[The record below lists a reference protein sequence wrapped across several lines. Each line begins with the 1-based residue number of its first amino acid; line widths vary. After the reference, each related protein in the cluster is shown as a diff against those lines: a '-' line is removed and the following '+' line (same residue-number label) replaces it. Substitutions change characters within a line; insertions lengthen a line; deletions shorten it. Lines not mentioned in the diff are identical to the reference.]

1 MKHTLN
7 IPILG
12 FAAYSGTG
20 KTTLLEAL
28 IPKLTKAGLRIGML
42 KHAHHNFDVDQPGK
56 DSHRLRKAGASQML
70 ISSRNRFALMTE
82 TPESE
87 SEFDYLLTRFD
98 EDKLD
103 VVLVEGCKNI
113 AFPKIELHREEVG
126 KPWLHPNDEN
136 IIAIASDS
144 GELDSELPQMN
155 INDLEAIAQF
165 VIQYVQEAKAPK
177 SKEKEAACC
186 DTLSPAF
193 LSVVQ
198 GQEKI
203 LSLVNTVSET
213 EACKIEDAYG
223 RVLAD
228 HVVSPVN
235 VPQYT
240 NSAMDGYAIRGDD
253 VERESYQVV
262 AKVMAGH
269 AYDKPL
275 EVGQA
280 VKIMTG
286 APTPINGDTVVMR
299 EQASKDG
306 DTVTFNGASIKTGQ
320 NVRQAGEDLA
330 IGNDV
335 FTAGT
340 RLASPEMGMI
350 ASLGFGEANVFR
362 KLKVAVFSTGD
373 EVQAPGTEQKA
384 NSIYDSNRFTIM
396 GMLEKLGCEILDFG
410 ILEDNEQLMIEAL
423 ENASAQADVVM
434 TSGGVSVGDA
444 DYIKLALDKLGQIDF
459 WRINMRPGRPL
470 AFGQIND
477 KPFFGLPGNPV
488 AVMVSFINFV
498 EPALRKMQGEQG
510 WKPLK
515 VSAIATEN
523 LRSRQGRTEF
533 SRGIYELDETGRLT
547 VRTTGKQGSGIL
559 RSMSEANCLIEIS
572 PAVDTVKAGESVTII
587 PLQAE
592 SRPIQNSKVSMSGL
606 FIDYRKIFQ
615 RDSYGSHHS
624 LHLQRPRQRTDVLV
638 PATPQH
644 SRSSCRSRRYR
655 YH

>member
-28 IPKLTKAGLRIGML
+28 LPKLTEAGLRIGML

-144 GELDSELPQMN
+144 GELDSDLPQMN

-203 LSLVNTVSET
+203 LSLVNTVAET

-262 AKVMAGH
+262 AEVMAGH
-269 AYDKPL
+269 AYDQPL

-299 EQASKDG
+299 EQASQDG
-306 DTVTFNGASIKTGQ
+306 DTVMFNGASIKTGQ

-330 IGNDV
+330 IGSDV

-587 PLQAE
+587 PLQG
-592 SRPIQNSKVSMSGL
+592 RI
-606 FIDYRKIFQ
+606 
-615 RDSYGSHHS
+615 
-624 LHLQRPRQRTDVLV
+624 
-638 PATPQH
+638 
-644 SRSSCRSRRYR
+644 
-655 YH
+655 

>member
-28 IPKLTKAGLRIGML
+28 LPKLTEAGLHIGML

-98 EDKLD
+98 EEKLD

-203 LSLVNTVSET
+203 LSLVNTVAET
-213 EACKIEDAYG
+213 EACKIENAYG

-253 VERESYQVV
+253 IERDSYQV
-262 AKVMAGH
+262 AAEVMAGH
-269 AYDKPL
+269 AYDQPL
-275 EVGQA
+275 EIGQA

-299 EQASKDG
+299 EQATQDG

-330 IGNDV
+330 IGSDV

-373 EVQAPGTEQKA
+373 EVQAPGTDQKA

-572 PAVDTVKAGESVTII
+572 PAVDTVKTGESVTII
-587 PLQAE
+587 PLQG
-592 SRPIQNSKVSMSGL
+592 RI
-606 FIDYRKIFQ
+606 
-615 RDSYGSHHS
+615 
-624 LHLQRPRQRTDVLV
+624 
-638 PATPQH
+638 
-644 SRSSCRSRRYR
+644 
-655 YH
+655 

>member
-7 IPILG
+7 IPIIG

-28 IPKLTKAGLRIGML
+28 LPKLTEAGLRIGML
-42 KHAHHNFDVDQPGK
+42 KHAHHNFDVDKPGK
-56 DSHRLRKAGASQML
+56 DSYRLRKAGASQML
-70 ISSRNRFALMTE
+70 IASRNRFALMTE
-82 TPESE
+82 TPEAE
-87 SEFDYLLTRFD
+87 AEFEYLLTRFD

-126 KPWLHPNDEN
+126 KPWLYPHDEN

-144 GELDSELPQMN
+144 AELDSEIPQMN
-155 INDLEAIAQF
+155 INDLDAIAQF
-165 VIQYVQEAKAPK
+165 VLQYVQDAKAPK
-177 SKEKEAACC
+177 SKEKDAACC

-203 LSLVNTVSET
+203 LSLVNTVSEI
-213 EACKIEDAYG
+213 EACKIENAYG
-223 RVLAD
+223 RVLAE
-228 HVVSPVN
+228 HIISPVN

-240 NSAMDGYAIRGDD
+240 NSAMDGYAIRSDD
-253 VERESYQVV
+253 VDRDSYQVV
-262 AKVMAGH
+262 AEVMAGH
-269 AYDKPL
+269 AYDQPL

-286 APTPINGDTVVMR
+286 APTPLNGDTVVMR
-299 EQASKDG
+299 EQASQEG
-306 DTVTFNGASIKTGQ
+306 DKVTFDGANIKAGQ

-330 IGNDV
+330 IGSDV

-470 AFGQIND
+470 AFGQINN

-515 VSAIATEN
+515 VNAIATEN

-533 SRGIYELDETGRLT
+533 SRGVYELDDTGRLT
-547 VRTTGKQGSGIL
+547 VRSTGKQGSGIL

-572 PAVDTVKAGESVTII
+572 PAIDTVKAGESVTII
-587 PLQAE
+587 PLQG
-592 SRPIQNSKVSMSGL
+592 RI
-606 FIDYRKIFQ
+606 
-615 RDSYGSHHS
+615 
-624 LHLQRPRQRTDVLV
+624 
-638 PATPQH
+638 
-644 SRSSCRSRRYR
+644 
-655 YH
+655 

>member
-1 MKHTLN
+1 MKYTLN

-28 IPKLTKAGLRIGML
+28 LPKLTEAGLRIGML
-42 KHAHHNFDVDQPGK
+42 KHAHHNFDVDKPGK
-56 DSHRLRKAGASQML
+56 DSYRLRKAGASQML
-70 ISSRNRFALMTE
+70 IASRNRFALMTE
-82 TPESE
+82 TPEAE
-87 SEFDYLLTRFD
+87 AEFEYLLTRFD
-98 EDKLD
+98 EDMLD

-126 KPWLHPNDEN
+126 KPWLYPNDEN
-136 IIAIASDS
+136 IIAIASDTA
-144 GELDSELPQMN
+144 GLDSELPQMN
-155 INDLEAIAQF
+155 INDLDAIAQF
-165 VIQYVQEAKAPK
+165 VLQYVQDAKAPK
-177 SKEKEAACC
+177 SKEKDAACC

-203 LSLVNTVSET
+203 LSLVNTVSEI
-213 EACKIEDAYG
+213 EACKIENAYG
-223 RVLAD
+223 RVLAE
-228 HVVSPVN
+228 HIVSPVN

-240 NSAMDGYAIRGDD
+240 NSAMDGYAIRSDD
-253 VERESYQVV
+253 VDRDSYQVV
-262 AKVMAGH
+262 AEVMAGH
-269 AYDKPL
+269 AYDQPL

-286 APTPINGDTVVMR
+286 APTPRNGDTVVMR
-299 EQASKDG
+299 EQAIQEG
-306 DTVTFNGASIKTGQ
+306 DKVTFNGANIKAGQ

-330 IGNDV
+330 IGSDV
-335 FTAGT
+335 FPAGT

-396 GMLEKLGCEILDFG
+396 GMLKKLGCEILDFG

-423 ENASAQADVVM
+423 ENASVQADVVM

-470 AFGQIND
+470 AFGQINN

-515 VSAIATEN
+515 VNAIATEN

-533 SRGIYELDETGRLT
+533 SRGVYELDATGRLT

-572 PAVDTVKAGESVTII
+572 PAIDIVKAGESVTII
-587 PLQAE
+587 PLQG
-592 SRPIQNSKVSMSGL
+592 RI
-606 FIDYRKIFQ
+606 
-615 RDSYGSHHS
+615 
-624 LHLQRPRQRTDVLV
+624 
-638 PATPQH
+638 
-644 SRSSCRSRRYR
+644 
-655 YH
+655 

>member
-28 IPKLTKAGLRIGML
+28 LPKLTEAGLRIGML
-42 KHAHHNFDVDQPGK
+42 KHAHHNFDVDKPGK
-56 DSHRLRKAGASQML
+56 DSYRLRKAGASQML
-70 ISSRNRFALMTE
+70 IASRNRFALMTE
-82 TPESE
+82 TPEAE
-87 SEFDYLLTRFD
+87 AEFEYLLTRFD

-126 KPWLHPNDEN
+126 KPWLYPHDEN
-136 IIAIASDS
+136 IIAIASDTA
-144 GELDSELPQMN
+144 ELDSELPQMN
-155 INDLEAIAQF
+155 INDLDAIAQF
-165 VIQYVQEAKAPK
+165 VLQYVQDAKAPK
-177 SKEKEAACC
+177 SKEKDAACC

-203 LSLVNTVSET
+203 LSLVNTVSGI
-213 EACKIEDAYG
+213 EACKIENAYG
-223 RVLAD
+223 RVLAE
-228 HVVSPVN
+228 HIISPVN

-240 NSAMDGYAIRGDD
+240 NSAMDGYAIRSDD
-253 VERESYQVV
+253 VNRDSYQVV
-262 AKVMAGH
+262 AEVMAGH
-269 AYDKPL
+269 AYDQPL

-286 APTPINGDTVVMR
+286 APTPRNGDTVVMR
-299 EQASKDG
+299 EQASQEG
-306 DTVTFNGASIKTGQ
+306 DKVTFNGSNIKAGQ

-330 IGNDV
+330 IGSDV

-470 AFGQIND
+470 AFGQINN

-515 VSAIATEN
+515 VNAIATEN

-533 SRGIYELDETGRLT
+533 SRGIYELDNTGRLT

-572 PAVDTVKAGESVTII
+572 PAIDTVKAGESVTII
-587 PLQAE
+587 PLQG
-592 SRPIQNSKVSMSGL
+592 RI
-606 FIDYRKIFQ
+606 
-615 RDSYGSHHS
+615 
-624 LHLQRPRQRTDVLV
+624 
-638 PATPQH
+638 
-644 SRSSCRSRRYR
+644 
-655 YH
+655 

>member
-7 IPILG
+7 IPIIG

-28 IPKLTKAGLRIGML
+28 LPKLTEAGLRIGML
-42 KHAHHNFDVDQPGK
+42 KHAHHNFDVDKPGK
-56 DSHRLRKAGASQML
+56 DSYRLRKAGASQML
-70 ISSRNRFALMTE
+70 IASRNRFALMTE
-82 TPESE
+82 TPEAE
-87 SEFDYLLTRFD
+87 AEFEYLLTRFD

-126 KPWLHPNDEN
+126 KPWLYPHDEN
-136 IIAIASDS
+136 IIAIASDTA
-144 GELDSELPQMN
+144 ELDSELPQMN
-155 INDLEAIAQF
+155 INDLDAIAQF
-165 VIQYVQEAKAPK
+165 VLQYVQEAKAPK
-177 SKEKEAACC
+177 SKEKDAACC

-203 LSLVNTVSET
+203 LSLVNTVSEI
-213 EACKIEDAYG
+213 EACKIENAYG
-223 RVLAD
+223 RVLAED
-228 HVVSPVN
+228 IISPVN

-240 NSAMDGYAIRGDD
+240 NSAMDGYAIRSDD
-253 VERESYQVV
+253 VDRDSYQVV
-262 AKVMAGH
+262 AEVMAGH
-269 AYDKPL
+269 AYDQPL

-286 APTPINGDTVVMR
+286 APTPRNGDTVVMR
-299 EQASKDG
+299 EQASQEG
-306 DTVTFNGASIKTGQ
+306 DEVTFNGANIKAGQ

-330 IGNDV
+330 IGSDV
-335 FTAGT
+335 FTVGT

-470 AFGQIND
+470 AFGQINN

-515 VSAIATEN
+515 VNAIATEN

-533 SRGIYELDETGRLT
+533 SRGIYELDNTGRLT

-572 PAVDTVKAGESVTII
+572 PAIDTVKAGESVTII
-587 PLQAE
+587 PLQG
-592 SRPIQNSKVSMSGL
+592 RI
-606 FIDYRKIFQ
+606 
-615 RDSYGSHHS
+615 
-624 LHLQRPRQRTDVLV
+624 
-638 PATPQH
+638 
-644 SRSSCRSRRYR
+644 
-655 YH
+655 

>member
-28 IPKLTKAGLRIGML
+28 LPKLTEAGLRIGML
-42 KHAHHNFDVDQPGK
+42 KHAHHNFDVDKPGK
-56 DSHRLRKAGASQML
+56 DSYRLRKAGASQML
-70 ISSRNRFALMTE
+70 IASRNRFALMTE
-82 TPESE
+82 TPEAE
-87 SEFDYLLTRFD
+87 AEFEYLLTRFD

-126 KPWLHPNDEN
+126 KPWLYPHDEN

-155 INDLEAIAQF
+155 INDLDAIAQF
-165 VIQYVQEAKAPK
+165 VLQYVQDAKAPK
-177 SKEKEAACC
+177 SKEKDAACC

-193 LSVVQ
+193 LSVIQ

-203 LSLVNTVSET
+203 LSLVNTVSEI
-213 EACKIEDAYG
+213 EACKIENAYG
-223 RVLAD
+223 RVLAED
-228 HVVSPVN
+228 IISPVN

-240 NSAMDGYAIRGDD
+240 NSAMDGYAIRSDD
-253 VERESYQVV
+253 VDRDSYQVV
-262 AKVMAGH
+262 AEVMAGH
-269 AYDKPL
+269 AYDQPL

-286 APTPINGDTVVMR
+286 APTPLNGDTVVMR
-299 EQASKDG
+299 EQASQEG
-306 DTVTFNGASIKTGQ
+306 DKVTFNGANIKAGQ

-330 IGNDV
+330 IGSDV

-434 TSGGVSVGDA
+434 TSGGVSIGDA

-470 AFGQIND
+470 AFGQINN

-498 EPALRKMQGEQG
+498 EPAMRKMQGEQD

-515 VSAIATEN
+515 VNAIANES

-533 SRGIYELDETGRLT
+533 SRGLYELDETGRLT

-572 PAVDTVKAGESVTII
+572 PAIDTVKAGESVTII
-587 PLQAE
+587 PLQG
-592 SRPIQNSKVSMSGL
+592 RI
-606 FIDYRKIFQ
+606 
-615 RDSYGSHHS
+615 
-624 LHLQRPRQRTDVLV
+624 
-638 PATPQH
+638 
-644 SRSSCRSRRYR
+644 
-655 YH
+655 

>member
-28 IPKLTKAGLRIGML
+28 LPKLTEAGLRIGML
-42 KHAHHNFDVDQPGK
+42 KHAHHNFDVDKPGK
-56 DSHRLRKAGASQML
+56 DSYRLRKAGASQML
-70 ISSRNRFALMTE
+70 IASRNRFALMTE
-82 TPESE
+82 TPEAE
-87 SEFDYLLTRFD
+87 AEFEYLLTRFD

-126 KPWLHPNDEN
+126 KPWLYPNDEN

-144 GELDSELPQMN
+144 AELDSELPQMN

-177 SKEKEAACC
+177 NKEKEAACC

-203 LSLVNTVSET
+203 LSLVNTVSEI
-213 EACKIEDAYG
+213 EACKIENAYG
-223 RVLAD
+223 RVLAE
-228 HVVSPVN
+228 HIISPVN

-240 NSAMDGYAIRGDD
+240 NSAMDGYAIRSDD
-253 VERESYQVV
+253 VDRDSYQVV
-262 AKVMAGH
+262 AEVMAGH
-269 AYDKPL
+269 AYDQPL

-286 APTPINGDTVVMR
+286 APTPLNGDTVLMR
-299 EQASKDG
+299 EQASQEG
-306 DTVTFNGASIKTGQ
+306 DKVTFNGANIKAGQ

-330 IGNDV
+330 IGSDV

-470 AFGQIND
+470 AFGQINN

-515 VSAIATEN
+515 VNAIATEN

-533 SRGIYELDETGRLT
+533 SRGIYELDDTGRLT

-572 PAVDTVKAGESVTII
+572 PAIDTVKAGESVTII
-587 PLQAE
+587 PLQG
-592 SRPIQNSKVSMSGL
+592 RI
-606 FIDYRKIFQ
+606 
-615 RDSYGSHHS
+615 
-624 LHLQRPRQRTDVLV
+624 
-638 PATPQH
+638 
-644 SRSSCRSRRYR
+644 
-655 YH
+655 

>member
-7 IPILG
+7 IPIIG

-28 IPKLTKAGLRIGML
+28 LPKLTEAGLRIGML
-42 KHAHHNFDVDQPGK
+42 KHAHHNFDVDKPGK
-56 DSHRLRKAGASQML
+56 DSYRLRKAGASQML
-70 ISSRNRFALMTE
+70 IASRNRFALMTE
-82 TPESE
+82 TPEAE
-87 SEFDYLLTRFD
+87 AEFEYLLTRFD

-126 KPWLHPNDEN
+126 KPWLYPHDEN
-136 IIAIASDS
+136 IIAIASDTA
-144 GELDSELPQMN
+144 ELDSELPQMN
-155 INDLEAIAQF
+155 INDLDAIAQF
-165 VIQYVQEAKAPK
+165 VLQYVQEAKAPK
-177 SKEKEAACC
+177 SKEKDAACC

-203 LSLVNTVSET
+203 LSLVNTVSEI
-213 EACKIEDAYG
+213 EACKIENAYG
-223 RVLAD
+223 RVLAE
-228 HVVSPVN
+228 HIISPVN

-240 NSAMDGYAIRGDD
+240 NSAMDGYAIRSDD
-253 VERESYQVV
+253 VDRDSYQVV
-262 AKVMAGH
+262 AEVMAGH
-269 AYDKPL
+269 AYDQPL
-275 EVGQA
+275 QVGQA

-286 APTPINGDTVVMR
+286 APTPRNGDTVVMR
-299 EQASKDG
+299 EQASQEG
-306 DTVTFNGASIKTGQ
+306 DKVTFNGAHIKAGQ
-320 NVRQAGEDLA
+320 NVRQAGEDLT
-330 IGNDV
+330 IGSDV
-335 FTAGT
+335 FTVGT

-470 AFGQIND
+470 AFGQINN

-515 VSAIATEN
+515 VNAIATEN

-533 SRGIYELDETGRLT
+533 SRGIYELDDTGRLT

-572 PAVDTVKAGESVTII
+572 PAIDTVKAGESVTII
-587 PLQAE
+587 PLQG
-592 SRPIQNSKVSMSGL
+592 RI
-606 FIDYRKIFQ
+606 
-615 RDSYGSHHS
+615 
-624 LHLQRPRQRTDVLV
+624 
-638 PATPQH
+638 
-644 SRSSCRSRRYR
+644 
-655 YH
+655 

>member
-28 IPKLTKAGLRIGML
+28 LPKLTEAGLRIGML
-42 KHAHHNFDVDQPGK
+42 KHAHHNFDVDKPGK
-56 DSHRLRKAGASQML
+56 DSYRLRKAGASQML
-70 ISSRNRFALMTE
+70 IASRNRFALMTE
-82 TPESE
+82 TPEAE
-87 SEFDYLLTRFD
+87 AEFEYLLTRFD

-126 KPWLHPNDEN
+126 KPWLYPHDEN

-144 GELDSELPQMN
+144 AELDSELPQMN
-155 INDLEAIAQF
+155 INDLDAIAQF
-165 VIQYVQEAKAPK
+165 VLQYVQDAKAPK
-177 SKEKEAACC
+177 SKEKDAACC

-203 LSLVNTVSET
+203 LSLVNTVSEI
-213 EACKIEDAYG
+213 EACKIENAYG
-223 RVLAD
+223 RILAE
-228 HVVSPVN
+228 HIISPVN

-240 NSAMDGYAIRGDD
+240 NSAMDGYAIRSDD
-253 VERESYQVV
+253 IERDSYQVV
-262 AKVMAGH
+262 AEVMAGH
-269 AYDKPL
+269 AYDQPL

-286 APTPINGDTVVMR
+286 APTPLNGDTVVMR
-299 EQASKDG
+299 EQASQEG
-306 DTVTFNGASIKTGQ
+306 DKVTFNGANIKAGQ
-320 NVRQAGEDLA
+320 NVRQAGEDLV
-330 IGNDV
+330 IGSDV

-470 AFGQIND
+470 AFGQINN

-515 VSAIATEN
+515 VNAIATEN

-533 SRGIYELDETGRLT
+533 SRGIYELDNTGRLT

-572 PAVDTVKAGESVTII
+572 PAIDTVKAGESVTII
-587 PLQAE
+587 PLQG
-592 SRPIQNSKVSMSGL
+592 RI
-606 FIDYRKIFQ
+606 
-615 RDSYGSHHS
+615 
-624 LHLQRPRQRTDVLV
+624 
-638 PATPQH
+638 
-644 SRSSCRSRRYR
+644 
-655 YH
+655 

>member
-28 IPKLTKAGLRIGML
+28 LPKLTEAGLRIGML
-42 KHAHHNFDVDQPGK
+42 KHAHHNFDVDKPGK
-56 DSHRLRKAGASQML
+56 DSYRLRKAGASQML
-70 ISSRNRFALMTE
+70 IASRNRFALMTE
-82 TPESE
+82 TPEAE
-87 SEFDYLLTRFD
+87 AEFEYLLTRFD

-126 KPWLHPNDEN
+126 KPWLYPHDEN

-144 GELDSELPQMN
+144 AELDSELPQMN
-155 INDLEAIAQF
+155 INDLDAIAQF
-165 VIQYVQEAKAPK
+165 VLQYVQDAKAPK
-177 SKEKEAACC
+177 SKEKDAACC

-203 LSLVNTVSET
+203 LSLVNTVSEI
-213 EACKIEDAYG
+213 EACKIENAYG
-223 RVLAD
+223 RVLAE
-228 HVVSPVN
+228 HIISPVN

-240 NSAMDGYAIRGDD
+240 NSAMDGYAIRSDD
-253 VERESYQVV
+253 IERDSYQVV
-262 AKVMAGH
+262 AEVMAGH
-269 AYDKPL
+269 AYDQPL

-286 APTPINGDTVVMR
+286 APTPLNGDTVVMR
-299 EQASKDG
+299 EQASQEG
-306 DTVTFNGASIKTGQ
+306 DKVTFNGANIKAGQ

-330 IGNDV
+330 IGSDV

-470 AFGQIND
+470 AFGQINN

-515 VSAIATEN
+515 VNAIATEN

-533 SRGIYELDETGRLT
+533 SRGIYELDDTGRLT

-572 PAVDTVKAGESVTII
+572 PAIDTVKAGESVTII
-587 PLQAE
+587 PLQG
-592 SRPIQNSKVSMSGL
+592 RI
-606 FIDYRKIFQ
+606 
-615 RDSYGSHHS
+615 
-624 LHLQRPRQRTDVLV
+624 
-638 PATPQH
+638 
-644 SRSSCRSRRYR
+644 
-655 YH
+655 

>member
-28 IPKLTKAGLRIGML
+28 LPKLTEAGLRIGML
-42 KHAHHNFDVDQPGK
+42 KHAHHNFDVDKPGK
-56 DSHRLRKAGASQML
+56 DSYRLRKAGASQML
-70 ISSRNRFALMTE
+70 IASRNRFALMTE
-82 TPESE
+82 TPEAE
-87 SEFDYLLTRFD
+87 AEFEYLLTRFD

-126 KPWLHPNDEN
+126 KPWLYPHDEN
-136 IIAIASDS
+136 IIAIASDTA
-144 GELDSELPQMN
+144 ELDSELPQMN
-155 INDLEAIAQF
+155 INDLDAIAQF
-165 VIQYVQEAKAPK
+165 VLQYVQDAKAPK
-177 SKEKEAACC
+177 SKEKDAACC

-203 LSLVNTVSET
+203 LSLVNTVSEI
-213 EACKIEDAYG
+213 EACKIENAYG
-223 RVLAD
+223 RVLAED
-228 HVVSPVN
+228 IISPVN

-240 NSAMDGYAIRGDD
+240 NSAMDGYAIRSDD
-253 VERESYQVV
+253 VDRDSYQIV
-262 AKVMAGH
+262 AEVMAGH
-269 AYDKPL
+269 AYDQPL

-286 APTPINGDTVVMR
+286 APTPRNGDTVVMR
-299 EQASKDG
+299 EQAFQEG
-306 DTVTFNGASIKTGQ
+306 DKVTFNDANIKAGQ

-330 IGNDV
+330 IGSDV

-470 AFGQIND
+470 AFGQINN

-515 VSAIATEN
+515 VNAIATEN
-523 LRSRQGRTEF
+523 LRSHQGRTEF
-533 SRGIYELDETGRLT
+533 SRGIYELDDTGRLT

-572 PAVDTVKAGESVTII
+572 PAIDTVKAGESVTII
-587 PLQAE
+587 PLQG
-592 SRPIQNSKVSMSGL
+592 RI
-606 FIDYRKIFQ
+606 
-615 RDSYGSHHS
+615 
-624 LHLQRPRQRTDVLV
+624 
-638 PATPQH
+638 
-644 SRSSCRSRRYR
+644 
-655 YH
+655 

>member
-7 IPILG
+7 IPIIG

-28 IPKLTKAGLRIGML
+28 LPKLTEAGLRIGML
-42 KHAHHNFDVDQPGK
+42 KHAHHNFDVDKPGK
-56 DSHRLRKAGASQML
+56 DSYRLRKAGASQML
-70 ISSRNRFALMTE
+70 IASRNRFALMTE
-82 TPESE
+82 TPEAE
-87 SEFDYLLTRFD
+87 AEFEYLLTRFD

-126 KPWLHPNDEN
+126 KPWLYPHDEN
-136 IIAIASDS
+136 IIAIASDTA
-144 GELDSELPQMN
+144 ELDSELPQMN
-155 INDLEAIAQF
+155 INDLDAIAQF
-165 VIQYVQEAKAPK
+165 VLQYVQEAKAPK
-177 SKEKEAACC
+177 SKEKDAACC

-203 LSLVNTVSET
+203 LSLVNTVSEI
-213 EACKIEDAYG
+213 EACKIENAYG
-223 RVLAD
+223 RVLAE
-228 HVVSPVN
+228 HIISPVN

-240 NSAMDGYAIRGDD
+240 NSAMDGYAIRSDD
-253 VERESYQVV
+253 VDRDSYQVV
-262 AKVMAGH
+262 AEVMAGH
-269 AYDKPL
+269 AYDQPL
-275 EVGQA
+275 QVGQA

-286 APTPINGDTVVMR
+286 APTPLNGDTVVMR
-299 EQASKDG
+299 EQASQEG
-306 DTVTFNGASIKTGQ
+306 DKVTFNGANIKAGQ

-330 IGNDV
+330 IGSDV

-470 AFGQIND
+470 AFGQINN

-515 VSAIATEN
+515 VNAIATEN

-533 SRGIYELDETGRLT
+533 SRGIYELDDTGRLT

-572 PAVDTVKAGESVTII
+572 PAIDTVKAGESVTII
-587 PLQAE
+587 PLQG
-592 SRPIQNSKVSMSGL
+592 RI
-606 FIDYRKIFQ
+606 
-615 RDSYGSHHS
+615 
-624 LHLQRPRQRTDVLV
+624 
-638 PATPQH
+638 
-644 SRSSCRSRRYR
+644 
-655 YH
+655 

>member
-28 IPKLTKAGLRIGML
+28 LPKLTEAGLRIGML
-42 KHAHHNFDVDQPGK
+42 KHAHHNFDVDKPGK
-56 DSHRLRKAGASQML
+56 DSYRLRKAGASQML
-70 ISSRNRFALMTE
+70 IASRNRFALMTE
-82 TPESE
+82 TPEAE
-87 SEFDYLLTRFD
+87 AEFEYLLTRFD

-126 KPWLHPNDEN
+126 KPWLYPHDEN

-144 GELDSELPQMN
+144 AELDSELPQMN
-155 INDLEAIAQF
+155 INDLDAIAQF
-165 VIQYVQEAKAPK
+165 VLQYVQDAKAPK
-177 SKEKEAACC
+177 SKEKDAACC

-203 LSLVNTVSET
+203 LSLVNTVSEI
-213 EACKIEDAYG
+213 EACKIENAYG
-223 RVLAD
+223 RVLAED
-228 HVVSPVN
+228 IISPVN

-240 NSAMDGYAIRGDD
+240 NSAMDGYAIRSDD
-253 VERESYQVV
+253 VDRDSYQIV
-262 AKVMAGH
+262 AEVMAGH
-269 AYDKPL
+269 AYDQPL

-286 APTPINGDTVVMR
+286 APTPRNGDTVVMR
-299 EQASKDG
+299 EQASQEG
-306 DTVTFNGASIKTGQ
+306 DKVTFNGANIKAGQ

-330 IGNDV
+330 IGSDV

-470 AFGQIND
+470 AFGQINN

-515 VSAIATEN
+515 VNAIATEN

-533 SRGIYELDETGRLT
+533 SRGIYELDDTGRLT

-572 PAVDTVKAGESVTII
+572 PAIDTVKAGESVTII
-587 PLQAE
+587 PLQG
-592 SRPIQNSKVSMSGL
+592 RI
-606 FIDYRKIFQ
+606 
-615 RDSYGSHHS
+615 
-624 LHLQRPRQRTDVLV
+624 
-638 PATPQH
+638 
-644 SRSSCRSRRYR
+644 
-655 YH
+655 

>member
-7 IPILG
+7 IPIIG

-28 IPKLTKAGLRIGML
+28 LPKLTEAGLRIGML
-42 KHAHHNFDVDQPGK
+42 KHAHHNFDVDKPGK
-56 DSHRLRKAGASQML
+56 DSYRLRKAGASQML
-70 ISSRNRFALMTE
+70 IASRNRFALMTE
-82 TPESE
+82 TPEAE
-87 SEFDYLLTRFD
+87 AEFEYLLTRFD

-126 KPWLHPNDEN
+126 KPWLYPHDEN
-136 IIAIASDS
+136 IIAIASDTA
-144 GELDSELPQMN
+144 ELDSELPQMN
-155 INDLEAIAQF
+155 INDLDAIAQF
-165 VIQYVQEAKAPK
+165 VLQYVQEAKAPK
-177 SKEKEAACC
+177 SKEKDAACC

-203 LSLVNTVSET
+203 LSLVNTVSEI
-213 EACKIEDAYG
+213 EACKIENAYG
-223 RVLAD
+223 RVLAED
-228 HVVSPVN
+228 IISPVN

-240 NSAMDGYAIRGDD
+240 NSAMDGYAIRSDD
-253 VERESYQVV
+253 VDRDSYQVV
-262 AKVMAGH
+262 AEVMAGH
-269 AYDKPL
+269 AYDQPL
-275 EVGQA
+275 EVGQT

-286 APTPINGDTVVMR
+286 APTPLNGDTVVMR
-299 EQASKDG
+299 EQASQEG
-306 DTVTFNGASIKTGQ
+306 DKVTFNGSNIKEGQ

-330 IGNDV
+330 IGSDV

-470 AFGQIND
+470 AFGQINN

-515 VSAIATEN
+515 VNAIATEN

-533 SRGIYELDETGRLT
+533 SRGIYELDDTGRLT

-572 PAVDTVKAGESVTII
+572 PAIDTVKAGESVTII
-587 PLQAE
+587 PLQG
-592 SRPIQNSKVSMSGL
+592 RI
-606 FIDYRKIFQ
+606 
-615 RDSYGSHHS
+615 
-624 LHLQRPRQRTDVLV
+624 
-638 PATPQH
+638 
-644 SRSSCRSRRYR
+644 
-655 YH
+655 

>member
-28 IPKLTKAGLRIGML
+28 LPKLTEAGLRIGML
-42 KHAHHNFDVDQPGK
+42 KHAHHNFDVDKPGK
-56 DSHRLRKAGASQML
+56 DSYRLRKAGASQML
-70 ISSRNRFALMTE
+70 IASRNRFALMTE
-82 TPESE
+82 TPEAE
-87 SEFDYLLTRFD
+87 AEFEYLLTRFD

-126 KPWLHPNDEN
+126 KPWLYPHDEN
-136 IIAIASDS
+136 IIAIASDTA
-144 GELDSELPQMN
+144 ELDSELPQMN
-155 INDLEAIAQF
+155 INDLDAIAQF
-165 VIQYVQEAKAPK
+165 VLQYVQEAKAPK
-177 SKEKEAACC
+177 SKEKDAACC

-203 LSLVNTVSET
+203 LSLVNTVSGI
-213 EACKIEDAYG
+213 EACKIENAYG
-223 RVLAD
+223 RVLAE
-228 HVVSPVN
+228 HIISPVN

-240 NSAMDGYAIRGDD
+240 NSAMDGYAIRSDD
-253 VERESYQVV
+253 VDRDSYQVV
-262 AKVMAGH
+262 AEVMAGH
-269 AYDKPL
+269 AYDQPL

-286 APTPINGDTVVMR
+286 APTPRNGDTVVMR
-299 EQASKDG
+299 EQASQEG
-306 DTVTFNGASIKTGQ
+306 DKVTFNGSNIKAGQ

-330 IGNDV
+330 IGSDV

-470 AFGQIND
+470 AFGQINN

-515 VSAIATEN
+515 VNAIATEN

-533 SRGIYELDETGRLT
+533 SRGIYELDDTGRLT

-572 PAVDTVKAGESVTII
+572 PAIDTVKVGESVTII
-587 PLQAE
+587 PLQG
-592 SRPIQNSKVSMSGL
+592 RI
-606 FIDYRKIFQ
+606 
-615 RDSYGSHHS
+615 
-624 LHLQRPRQRTDVLV
+624 
-638 PATPQH
+638 
-644 SRSSCRSRRYR
+644 
-655 YH
+655 

>member
-28 IPKLTKAGLRIGML
+28 LPKLTEAGLRIGML
-42 KHAHHNFDVDQPGK
+42 KHAHHNFDVDKPGK
-56 DSHRLRKAGASQML
+56 DSYRLRKAGASQML
-70 ISSRNRFALMTE
+70 IASRNRFALMTE
-82 TPESE
+82 TPEAE
-87 SEFDYLLTRFD
+87 AEFEYLLTRFD
-98 EDKLD
+98 EDMLD

-126 KPWLHPNDEN
+126 KPWLYPNDEN

-144 GELDSELPQMN
+144 AELDSELPQMN
-155 INDLEAIAQF
+155 INDLDAIAQF
-165 VIQYVQEAKAPK
+165 VLQYVQEAKAPK
-177 SKEKEAACC
+177 NKEKEAACC

-203 LSLVNTVSET
+203 LSLVNTVSEI
-213 EACKIEDAYG
+213 EACKIENAYG
-223 RVLAD
+223 RVLAE
-228 HVVSPVN
+228 HIVSPVN

-240 NSAMDGYAIRGDD
+240 NSAMDGYAIRSDD
-253 VERESYQVV
+253 VDRDSYQVV
-262 AKVMAGH
+262 AEVMAGH
-269 AYDKPL
+269 AYDQPL

-280 VKIMTG
+280 VKVMTG
-286 APTPINGDTVVMR
+286 APTPRNGDTVVMR
-299 EQASKDG
+299 EQAIQEG
-306 DTVTFNGASIKTGQ
+306 DKVTFNGANIKAGQ

-330 IGNDV
+330 IGSDV

-396 GMLEKLGCEILDFG
+396 GMLKKLGCEILDFG

-423 ENASAQADVVM
+423 ENASVQADVVM

-470 AFGQIND
+470 AFGQINN

-515 VSAIATEN
+515 VNAIATEN

-533 SRGIYELDETGRLT
+533 SRGVYELDATGRLT

-572 PAVDTVKAGESVTII
+572 PAIDTVKAGESVTII
-587 PLQAE
+587 PLQG
-592 SRPIQNSKVSMSGL
+592 RI
-606 FIDYRKIFQ
+606 
-615 RDSYGSHHS
+615 
-624 LHLQRPRQRTDVLV
+624 
-638 PATPQH
+638 
-644 SRSSCRSRRYR
+644 
-655 YH
+655 

>member
-20 KTTLLEAL
+20 KTTLLESL
-28 IPKLTKAGLRIGML
+28 LPKLTEAGLRIGML
-42 KHAHHNFDVDQPGK
+42 KHAHHNFDVDKPGK
-56 DSHRLRKAGASQML
+56 DSYRLRKAGASQML
-70 ISSRNRFALMTE
+70 IASRNRFALMTE
-82 TPESE
+82 TPEAE
-87 SEFDYLLTRFD
+87 AEFEYLLTRFD

-126 KPWLHPNDEN
+126 KPWLYPHDDN

-144 GELDSELPQMN
+144 AELDSELPQMN
-155 INDLEAIAQF
+155 INDLDAIAQF
-165 VIQYVQEAKAPK
+165 VLQYVQDAKAPK
-177 SKEKEAACC
+177 SKEKDAACC

-203 LSLVNTVSET
+203 LSLVNTVSEI
-213 EACKIEDAYG
+213 EACKIENAYG
-223 RVLAD
+223 RVLAE
-228 HVVSPVN
+228 HIISPVN

-240 NSAMDGYAIRGDD
+240 NSAMDGYAIRSDD
-253 VERESYQVV
+253 VDRNSYQVV
-262 AKVMAGH
+262 AEVMAGH
-269 AYDKPL
+269 AYDQPL

-286 APTPINGDTVVMR
+286 APTPLNGDTVVMR
-299 EQASKDG
+299 EQASQEG
-306 DTVTFNGASIKTGQ
+306 DNVTFNGANIKAGQ

-330 IGNDV
+330 IGSDV

-470 AFGQIND
+470 AFGQINN

-515 VSAIATEN
+515 VNAIATEN

-533 SRGIYELDETGRLT
+533 SRGIYELDDTGRLT

-572 PAVDTVKAGESVTII
+572 PAIDTVKAGESVTII
-587 PLQAE
+587 PLQG
-592 SRPIQNSKVSMSGL
+592 RI
-606 FIDYRKIFQ
+606 
-615 RDSYGSHHS
+615 
-624 LHLQRPRQRTDVLV
+624 
-638 PATPQH
+638 
-644 SRSSCRSRRYR
+644 
-655 YH
+655 

>member
-28 IPKLTKAGLRIGML
+28 LPKLTEAGLRIGML
-42 KHAHHNFDVDQPGK
+42 KHAHHNFDVDKPGK
-56 DSHRLRKAGASQML
+56 DSYRLRKAGASQML
-70 ISSRNRFALMTE
+70 IASRNRFALMTE
-82 TPESE
+82 TPEAE
-87 SEFDYLLTRFD
+87 AEFEYLLTRFD

-126 KPWLHPNDEN
+126 KPWLYPHDEN

-144 GELDSELPQMN
+144 GELNSELPQMN
-155 INDLEAIAQF
+155 INDLDAIAQF
-165 VIQYVQEAKAPK
+165 VLQYVQDAKAPK
-177 SKEKEAACC
+177 SKEKDAACC

-203 LSLVNTVSET
+203 LSLVNTVSEI
-213 EACKIEDAYG
+213 EACKIENAYG
-223 RVLAD
+223 RILAE
-228 HVVSPVN
+228 HIISPVN

-240 NSAMDGYAIRGDD
+240 NSAMDGYAIRSDD
-253 VERESYQVV
+253 IERDSYQVV
-262 AKVMAGH
+262 AEVMAGH
-269 AYDKPL
+269 AYDQPL

-286 APTPINGDTVVMR
+286 APTPLNGDTVVMR
-299 EQASKDG
+299 EQASQEG
-306 DTVTFNGASIKTGQ
+306 DKVTFNGANIKAGQ

-330 IGNDV
+330 IGSDV

-340 RLASPEMGMI
+340 RLASPEMGLI

-470 AFGQIND
+470 AFGQINN

-515 VSAIATEN
+515 VNAIATEN

-572 PAVDTVKAGESVTII
+572 PAIDTVKAGESVTII
-587 PLQAE
+587 PLQG
-592 SRPIQNSKVSMSGL
+592 RI
-606 FIDYRKIFQ
+606 
-615 RDSYGSHHS
+615 
-624 LHLQRPRQRTDVLV
+624 
-638 PATPQH
+638 
-644 SRSSCRSRRYR
+644 
-655 YH
+655 

>member
-28 IPKLTKAGLRIGML
+28 LPKLTEAGLRIGML
-42 KHAHHNFDVDQPGK
+42 KHAHHNFDVDKPGK
-56 DSHRLRKAGASQML
+56 DSYRLRKAGASQML
-70 ISSRNRFALMTE
+70 IASRNRFALMTE
-82 TPESE
+82 TPEAE
-87 SEFDYLLTRFD
+87 AEFEYLLTRFD

-126 KPWLHPNDEN
+126 KPWLYPHDEN

-144 GELDSELPQMN
+144 AELDSELPQMN
-155 INDLEAIAQF
+155 INDLDAIAQF
-165 VIQYVQEAKAPK
+165 VLQYVQDAKAPK
-177 SKEKEAACC
+177 SKEKDAACC

-203 LSLVNTVSET
+203 LSLVNTVSEI
-213 EACKIEDAYG
+213 EACKIENAYG
-223 RVLAD
+223 RVLAE
-228 HVVSPVN
+228 HIISPVN

-240 NSAMDGYAIRGDD
+240 NSAMDGYAIRSDD
-253 VERESYQVV
+253 VDRNSYQVV
-262 AKVMAGH
+262 AEVMAGH
-269 AYDKPL
+269 AYDQPL

-286 APTPINGDTVVMR
+286 APTPLNGDTVVMR
-299 EQASKDG
+299 EQASQED
-306 DTVTFNGASIKTGQ
+306 DNVTFNGAHIKAGQ
-320 NVRQAGEDLA
+320 NVRQAGEDLT
-330 IGNDV
+330 IGSDV

-470 AFGQIND
+470 AFGQINN

-515 VSAIATEN
+515 VNAIATEN

-533 SRGIYELDETGRLT
+533 SRGIYELDDTGRLT

-572 PAVDTVKAGESVTII
+572 PAIDTVKAGESVTII
-587 PLQAE
+587 PLQG
-592 SRPIQNSKVSMSGL
+592 RI
-606 FIDYRKIFQ
+606 
-615 RDSYGSHHS
+615 
-624 LHLQRPRQRTDVLV
+624 
-638 PATPQH
+638 
-644 SRSSCRSRRYR
+644 
-655 YH
+655 

>member
-28 IPKLTKAGLRIGML
+28 LPKLTEAGLRIGML
-42 KHAHHNFDVDQPGK
+42 KHAHHNFDVDKPGK
-56 DSHRLRKAGASQML
+56 DSYRLRKAGASQML
-70 ISSRNRFALMTE
+70 IASRNRFALMTE
-82 TPESE
+82 TPEAE
-87 SEFDYLLTRFD
+87 AEFEYLLTRFD

-126 KPWLHPNDEN
+126 KPWLYPHDEN

-144 GELDSELPQMN
+144 AELDSELPQMN
-155 INDLEAIAQF
+155 INDLDAIAQF
-165 VIQYVQEAKAPK
+165 VLQYVQDAKAPK
-177 SKEKEAACC
+177 SKEKDAACC

-203 LSLVNTVSET
+203 LSLVNTVSEI
-213 EACKIEDAYG
+213 EACKIENAYG
-223 RVLAD
+223 RVLAED
-228 HVVSPVN
+228 IISPVN

-240 NSAMDGYAIRGDD
+240 NSAMDGYAIRSDD
-253 VERESYQVV
+253 VDRDSYQIV
-262 AKVMAGH
+262 AEVMAGH
-269 AYDKPL
+269 AYDQPL

-286 APTPINGDTVVMR
+286 APTPLNGDTVVMR
-299 EQASKDG
+299 EQAFQEG
-306 DTVTFNGASIKTGQ
+306 DKVTFNGANIKAGQ

-330 IGNDV
+330 IGSDV

-350 ASLGFGEANVFR
+350 ASLGFGEANVYR

-470 AFGQIND
+470 AFGQINN

-515 VSAIATEN
+515 VNAIATEN

-533 SRGIYELDETGRLT
+533 SRGIYELDDTGRLT

-572 PAVDTVKAGESVTII
+572 PAIDTVKAGESVTII
-587 PLQAE
+587 PLQG
-592 SRPIQNSKVSMSGL
+592 RI
-606 FIDYRKIFQ
+606 
-615 RDSYGSHHS
+615 
-624 LHLQRPRQRTDVLV
+624 
-638 PATPQH
+638 
-644 SRSSCRSRRYR
+644 
-655 YH
+655 

>member
-28 IPKLTKAGLRIGML
+28 LPKLTEAGLRIGML
-42 KHAHHNFDVDQPGK
+42 KHAHHNFDVDKPGK
-56 DSHRLRKAGASQML
+56 DSYRLRKAGASQML
-70 ISSRNRFALMTE
+70 IASRNRFALMTE
-82 TPESE
+82 TPEAE
-87 SEFDYLLTRFD
+87 AEFEYLLTRFD
-98 EDKLD
+98 EDMLD

-126 KPWLHPNDEN
+126 KPWLYPNDEN

-144 GELDSELPQMN
+144 AELDSELPQMN
-155 INDLEAIAQF
+155 INDLDAIAQF
-165 VIQYVQEAKAPK
+165 VLQYVQEAKAPK
-177 SKEKEAACC
+177 NKEKEAACC

-203 LSLVNTVSET
+203 LSLVNTVSEI
-213 EACKIEDAYG
+213 EACKIENAYG
-223 RVLAD
+223 RVLAE
-228 HVVSPVN
+228 HIVSPVN

-240 NSAMDGYAIRGDD
+240 NSAMDGYAIRSDD
-253 VERESYQVV
+253 VDRDSYQVV
-262 AKVMAGH
+262 AEVMAGH
-269 AYDKPL
+269 AYDQPL

-286 APTPINGDTVVMR
+286 APTPRNGDTVVMR
-299 EQASKDG
+299 EQAIQEG
-306 DTVTFNGASIKTGQ
+306 DKVTFNGANIKAGQ

-330 IGNDV
+330 IGSDV

-396 GMLEKLGCEILDFG
+396 GMLKKLGCEILDFG

-423 ENASAQADVVM
+423 ENASVQADVVM

-470 AFGQIND
+470 AFGQINN

-515 VSAIATEN
+515 VNAIATEN

-533 SRGIYELDETGRLT
+533 SRGVYELDATGRLT

-572 PAVDTVKAGESVTII
+572 PAIDTVKAGESVTII
-587 PLQAE
+587 PLQG
-592 SRPIQNSKVSMSGL
+592 RI
-606 FIDYRKIFQ
+606 
-615 RDSYGSHHS
+615 
-624 LHLQRPRQRTDVLV
+624 
-638 PATPQH
+638 
-644 SRSSCRSRRYR
+644 
-655 YH
+655 

>member
-28 IPKLTKAGLRIGML
+28 LPKLTEAGLRIGML
-42 KHAHHNFDVDQPGK
+42 KHAHHNFDVDKPGK
-56 DSHRLRKAGASQML
+56 DSYRLRKAGASQML
-70 ISSRNRFALMTE
+70 IASRNRFALMTE
-82 TPESE
+82 TPEAE
-87 SEFDYLLTRFD
+87 AEFEYLLTRFD

-126 KPWLHPNDEN
+126 KPWLYPHDEN

-144 GELDSELPQMN
+144 AELDSELPQMN
-155 INDLEAIAQF
+155 INDLDAIAQF
-165 VIQYVQEAKAPK
+165 VLQYVQDAKAPK
-177 SKEKEAACC
+177 SKEKDAACC

-203 LSLVNTVSET
+203 LSLVNTVSEI
-213 EACKIEDAYG
+213 EACKIENAYG
-223 RVLAD
+223 RVLAE
-228 HVVSPVN
+228 HIISPVN

-240 NSAMDGYAIRGDD
+240 NSAMDGYAIRSDD
-253 VERESYQVV
+253 VDRDSYQVV
-262 AKVMAGH
+262 AEVMAGH
-269 AYDKPL
+269 AYDQPL

-286 APTPINGDTVVMR
+286 APTPRNGDTVVMR
-299 EQASKDG
+299 EQASQEG
-306 DTVTFNGASIKTGQ
+306 DKVTFNGSNIKAGQ

-330 IGNDV
+330 IGSDV

-470 AFGQIND
+470 AFGQINN

-515 VSAIATEN
+515 VNAIATEN

-533 SRGIYELDETGRLT
+533 SRGIYELDNTGRLT

-572 PAVDTVKAGESVTII
+572 PAIDTVKAGESVTII
-587 PLQAE
+587 PLQG
-592 SRPIQNSKVSMSGL
+592 RI
-606 FIDYRKIFQ
+606 
-615 RDSYGSHHS
+615 
-624 LHLQRPRQRTDVLV
+624 
-638 PATPQH
+638 
-644 SRSSCRSRRYR
+644 
-655 YH
+655 

>member
-28 IPKLTKAGLRIGML
+28 LPKLTEAGLRIGML
-42 KHAHHNFDVDQPGK
+42 KHAHHNFDVDKPGK
-56 DSHRLRKAGASQML
+56 DSYRLRKAGASQML
-70 ISSRNRFALMTE
+70 IASRNRFALMTE
-82 TPESE
+82 TPEAE
-87 SEFDYLLTRFD
+87 AEFEYLLTRFD
-98 EDKLD
+98 EDNLD

-126 KPWLHPNDEN
+126 KPWLYPHDEN

-144 GELDSELPQMN
+144 AELDSELPQMN

-177 SKEKEAACC
+177 NKEKDAACC

-193 LSVVQ
+193 LSVIQ

-203 LSLVNTVSET
+203 LSLVNTVSEI
-213 EACKIEDAYG
+213 EACKIENAYG
-223 RVLAD
+223 RVLAED
-228 HVVSPVN
+228 IISPVN

-240 NSAMDGYAIRGDD
+240 NSAMDGYAIRSDD
-253 VERESYQVV
+253 VDRDSYQVV
-262 AKVMAGH
+262 AEVMAGH
-269 AYDKPL
+269 AYDQPL

-286 APTPINGDTVVMR
+286 APTPLNGDTVVMR
-299 EQASKDG
+299 EQASQEG
-306 DTVTFNGASIKTGQ
+306 DKVTFNGANIKAGQ

-330 IGNDV
+330 IGSDV

-470 AFGQIND
+470 AFGQINN

-515 VSAIATEN
+515 VNAIAIEN

-533 SRGIYELDETGRLT
+533 SRGIYELDNTGRLT

-572 PAVDTVKAGESVTII
+572 PAIDTVKAGESVTII
-587 PLQAE
+587 PLQG
-592 SRPIQNSKVSMSGL
+592 RI
-606 FIDYRKIFQ
+606 
-615 RDSYGSHHS
+615 
-624 LHLQRPRQRTDVLV
+624 
-638 PATPQH
+638 
-644 SRSSCRSRRYR
+644 
-655 YH
+655 

>member
-28 IPKLTKAGLRIGML
+28 LPKLTEAGLRIGML
-42 KHAHHNFDVDQPGK
+42 KHAHHNFDVDKPGK
-56 DSHRLRKAGASQML
+56 DSYRLRKAGASQML
-70 ISSRNRFALMTE
+70 IASRNRFALMTE
-82 TPESE
+82 TPEAE
-87 SEFDYLLTRFD
+87 AEFEYLLTRFD

-126 KPWLHPNDEN
+126 KPWLYPHDEN

-144 GELDSELPQMN
+144 AELDSELPQMN
-155 INDLEAIAQF
+155 INDLDAIAQF
-165 VIQYVQEAKAPK
+165 VLQYVQEAKAPK
-177 SKEKEAACC
+177 SKEKDAACC

-198 GQEKI
+198 GQEKV
-203 LSLVNTVSET
+203 LSLVNTVSEI
-213 EACKIEDAYG
+213 EACKIENAYG
-223 RVLAD
+223 RVLAED
-228 HVVSPVN
+228 IISPVN

-240 NSAMDGYAIRGDD
+240 NSAMDGYAIRSDD
-253 VERESYQVV
+253 VDRDSYQVV
-262 AKVMAGH
+262 AEVMAGH
-269 AYDKPL
+269 AYDQPL

-286 APTPINGDTVVMR
+286 APTPLNGDTVVMR
-299 EQASKDG
+299 EQASQEG
-306 DTVTFNGASIKTGQ
+306 DKVTFNGANIKAGQ

-330 IGNDV
+330 IGSDV

-470 AFGQIND
+470 AFGQINN

-515 VSAIATEN
+515 VNAIATEN

-533 SRGIYELDETGRLT
+533 SRGIYELDDSGRLT

-572 PAVDTVKAGESVTII
+572 PAIDTVKAGESVTII
-587 PLQAE
+587 PLQG
-592 SRPIQNSKVSMSGL
+592 RI
-606 FIDYRKIFQ
+606 
-615 RDSYGSHHS
+615 
-624 LHLQRPRQRTDVLV
+624 
-638 PATPQH
+638 
-644 SRSSCRSRRYR
+644 
-655 YH
+655 

>member
-28 IPKLTKAGLRIGML
+28 LPKLTEAGLRIGML
-42 KHAHHNFDVDQPGK
+42 KHAHHNFDVDKPGK
-56 DSHRLRKAGASQML
+56 DSYRLRKAGASQML
-70 ISSRNRFALMTE
+70 IASRNRFALMTE
-82 TPESE
+82 TPEAE
-87 SEFDYLLTRFD
+87 AEFEYLLTRFD

-126 KPWLHPNDEN
+126 KPWLYPHDDN
-136 IIAIASDS
+136 IIAIASDTA
-144 GELDSELPQMN
+144 ELDSELPQMN
-155 INDLEAIAQF
+155 INDLDAIAQF
-165 VIQYVQEAKAPK
+165 VLQYVQYAKAPK
-177 SKEKEAACC
+177 SKEKDAACC

-203 LSLVNTVSET
+203 LSLVNTVSEI
-213 EACKIEDAYG
+213 EACKIENAYG
-223 RVLAD
+223 RVLAE
-228 HVVSPVN
+228 HIISPVN

-240 NSAMDGYAIRGDD
+240 NSAMDGYAIRSDD
-253 VERESYQVV
+253 VDRNSYQVV
-262 AKVMAGH
+262 AEVMAGH
-269 AYDKPL
+269 AYDQPL

-286 APTPINGDTVVMR
+286 APTPLNGDTVVMR
-299 EQASKDG
+299 EQASQEG
-306 DTVTFNGASIKTGQ
+306 DNVTFNGANIKAGQ

-330 IGNDV
+330 IGSDV

-470 AFGQIND
+470 AFGQINN

-515 VSAIATEN
+515 VNAIATEN

-533 SRGIYELDETGRLT
+533 SRGIYELDDTGRLT

-572 PAVDTVKAGESVTII
+572 PAIDTVKAGESVTII
-587 PLQAE
+587 PLQG
-592 SRPIQNSKVSMSGL
+592 RI
-606 FIDYRKIFQ
+606 
-615 RDSYGSHHS
+615 
-624 LHLQRPRQRTDVLV
+624 
-638 PATPQH
+638 
-644 SRSSCRSRRYR
+644 
-655 YH
+655 

>member
-28 IPKLTKAGLRIGML
+28 LPKLTEAGLRIGML
-42 KHAHHNFDVDQPGK
+42 KHAHHNFDVDKPGK
-56 DSHRLRKAGASQML
+56 DSYRLRKAGASQML
-70 ISSRNRFALMTE
+70 IASRNRFALMTE
-82 TPESE
+82 TPEAE
-87 SEFDYLLTRFD
+87 AEFEYLLTRFD

-126 KPWLHPNDEN
+126 KPWLYPHDEN

-144 GELDSELPQMN
+144 AELDSELPQMN
-155 INDLEAIAQF
+155 INDLDAIAQF
-165 VIQYVQEAKAPK
+165 VLQYVQEAKAPK
-177 SKEKEAACC
+177 SKEKDAACC

-203 LSLVNTVSET
+203 LSLVNTVSEI
-213 EACKIEDAYG
+213 EACKIENAYG
-223 RVLAD
+223 RVLAED
-228 HVVSPVN
+228 IISPVN

-240 NSAMDGYAIRGDD
+240 NSAMDGYAIRSDD
-253 VERESYQVV
+253 VDRDSYQVV
-262 AKVMAGH
+262 AEVMAGH
-269 AYDKPL
+269 AYDQPL
-275 EVGQA
+275 QVGQA

-286 APTPINGDTVVMR
+286 APTPRNGDTVVMR
-299 EQASKDG
+299 EQSSQEG
-306 DTVTFNGASIKTGQ
+306 DKVTFNGANIKAGQ

-330 IGNDV
+330 IGSDV

-470 AFGQIND
+470 AFGQINN

-515 VSAIATEN
+515 VNAIATEN

-533 SRGIYELDETGRLT
+533 SRGIYELDDTGRLT

-572 PAVDTVKAGESVTII
+572 PAIDTVKAGESVTII
-587 PLQAE
+587 PLQG
-592 SRPIQNSKVSMSGL
+592 RI
-606 FIDYRKIFQ
+606 
-615 RDSYGSHHS
+615 
-624 LHLQRPRQRTDVLV
+624 
-638 PATPQH
+638 
-644 SRSSCRSRRYR
+644 
-655 YH
+655 

>member
-28 IPKLTKAGLRIGML
+28 LPKLTEAGLRIGML
-42 KHAHHNFDVDQPGK
+42 KHAHHNFDVDKPGK
-56 DSHRLRKAGASQML
+56 DSYRLRKAGASQML
-70 ISSRNRFALMTE
+70 IASRNRFALMTE
-82 TPESE
+82 TPEAE
-87 SEFDYLLTRFD
+87 AEFEYLLTRFD

-126 KPWLHPNDEN
+126 KPWLYPHDEN

-144 GELDSELPQMN
+144 AELDSELPQMN
-155 INDLEAIAQF
+155 INNLDAIAQF
-165 VIQYVQEAKAPK
+165 VLQYVQDAKAPK
-177 SKEKEAACC
+177 SKEKDAACC

-203 LSLVNTVSET
+203 LSLVNTVSEI
-213 EACKIEDAYG
+213 EACKIENAYG
-223 RVLAD
+223 RVLAED
-228 HVVSPVN
+228 IISPVN

-240 NSAMDGYAIRGDD
+240 NSAMDGYAIRSDD
-253 VERESYQVV
+253 VDRDSYQVV
-262 AKVMAGH
+262 AEVMAGH
-269 AYDKPL
+269 AYDQPL

-286 APTPINGDTVVMR
+286 APTPLNGDTVVMR
-299 EQASKDG
+299 EQASQEG
-306 DTVTFNGASIKTGQ
+306 DKVTFNGSNIKAGQ

-330 IGNDV
+330 IGSDV

-470 AFGQIND
+470 AFGQINN

-515 VSAIATEN
+515 VNAIATEN

-533 SRGIYELDETGRLT
+533 SRGIYELDDTGRLT

-572 PAVDTVKAGESVTII
+572 PAIDTVKAGESVTII
-587 PLQAE
+587 PLQG
-592 SRPIQNSKVSMSGL
+592 RI
-606 FIDYRKIFQ
+606 
-615 RDSYGSHHS
+615 
-624 LHLQRPRQRTDVLV
+624 
-638 PATPQH
+638 
-644 SRSSCRSRRYR
+644 
-655 YH
+655 

>member
-28 IPKLTKAGLRIGML
+28 LPKLTEAGLRIGML
-42 KHAHHNFDVDQPGK
+42 KHAHHNFDVDKPGK
-56 DSHRLRKAGASQML
+56 DSYRLRKAGASQML
-70 ISSRNRFALMTE
+70 IASRNRFALMTE
-82 TPESE
+82 TPEAE
-87 SEFDYLLTRFD
+87 AEFEYLLTRFD

-126 KPWLHPNDEN
+126 KPWLYPHDEN
-136 IIAIASDS
+136 IIAIASNTA
-144 GELDSELPQMN
+144 ELDSELPQMN
-155 INDLEAIAQF
+155 INDLDAIAQF
-165 VIQYVQEAKAPK
+165 VLQYVQEAKAPK
-177 SKEKEAACC
+177 SKEKDAACC

-203 LSLVNTVSET
+203 LSLVNTVSGI
-213 EACKIEDAYG
+213 EACKIENAYG
-223 RVLAD
+223 RVLAE
-228 HVVSPVN
+228 HIISPVN

-240 NSAMDGYAIRGDD
+240 NSAMDGYAIRSDD
-253 VERESYQVV
+253 VDRDSYQVV
-262 AKVMAGH
+262 AEVMAGH
-269 AYDKPL
+269 AYDQPL

-286 APTPINGDTVVMR
+286 APTPRNGDTVVMR
-299 EQASKDG
+299 EQASQEG
-306 DTVTFNGASIKTGQ
+306 DKVTFNGSNIKAGQ

-330 IGNDV
+330 IGSDV

-470 AFGQIND
+470 AFGQINN

-515 VSAIATEN
+515 VNAIATEN

-533 SRGIYELDETGRLT
+533 SRGIYELDDTGRLT

-572 PAVDTVKAGESVTII
+572 PAIDTVKVGESVTII
-587 PLQAE
+587 PLQG
-592 SRPIQNSKVSMSGL
+592 RI
-606 FIDYRKIFQ
+606 
-615 RDSYGSHHS
+615 
-624 LHLQRPRQRTDVLV
+624 
-638 PATPQH
+638 
-644 SRSSCRSRRYR
+644 
-655 YH
+655 

>member
-28 IPKLTKAGLRIGML
+28 LPKLTEAGLRIGML
-42 KHAHHNFDVDQPGK
+42 KHAHHNFDVDKPGK
-56 DSHRLRKAGASQML
+56 DSYRLRKAGASQML
-70 ISSRNRFALMTE
+70 IASRNRFALMTE
-82 TPESE
+82 TPEAE
-87 SEFDYLLTRFD
+87 AEFEFLLTRFD
-98 EDKLD
+98 EDMLD

-126 KPWLHPNDEN
+126 KPWLYPNDEN
-136 IIAIASDS
+136 IIAIASDG

-177 SKEKEAACC
+177 NKEKEAACC

-203 LSLVNTVSET
+203 LSLVNTVSEI
-213 EACKIEDAYG
+213 EACKIENAYG
-223 RVLAD
+223 RVLAE
-228 HVVSPVN
+228 HIVSPVN

-240 NSAMDGYAIRGDD
+240 NSAMDGYAIRSDD
-253 VERESYQVV
+253 VDRDSYQVV
-262 AKVMAGH
+262 AEVMAGH
-269 AYDKPL
+269 AYDQPL

-286 APTPINGDTVVMR
+286 APTPRNGDTVVMR
-299 EQASKDG
+299 EQATQEG
-306 DTVTFNGASIKTGQ
+306 DKVTFNGANIKAGQ

-330 IGNDV
+330 IGSDV

-470 AFGQIND
+470 AFGQINN

-515 VSAIATEN
+515 VNAIATEN

-533 SRGIYELDETGRLT
+533 SRGIYELDNTGRLT

-572 PAVDTVKAGESVTII
+572 PAIDTVKAGESVTII
-587 PLQAE
+587 PLQG
-592 SRPIQNSKVSMSGL
+592 RI
-606 FIDYRKIFQ
+606 
-615 RDSYGSHHS
+615 
-624 LHLQRPRQRTDVLV
+624 
-638 PATPQH
+638 
-644 SRSSCRSRRYR
+644 
-655 YH
+655 

>member
-28 IPKLTKAGLRIGML
+28 LPKLTEAGLRIGML

-98 EDKLD
+98 EGKLD

-126 KPWLHPNDEN
+126 KPWLYPNDEN

-144 GELDSELPQMN
+144 GELDSDLPQMN

-165 VIQYVQEAKAPK
+165 VIHYVQEAKAPK
-177 SKEKEAACC
+177 SKEKEPACC

-203 LSLVNTVSET
+203 LSLVNTVAET
-213 EACKIEDAYG
+213 EACKIENAYG

-228 HVVSPVN
+228 HIVSPVN

-262 AKVMAGH
+262 AEVMAGH
-269 AYDKPL
+269 AYDQPL
-275 EVGQA
+275 EIGQA

-299 EQASKDG
+299 EQASQDS

-330 IGNDV
+330 IGSDV

-572 PAVDTVKAGESVTII
+572 PAVDTVKSGESVTII
-587 PLQAE
+587 PLQG
-592 SRPIQNSKVSMSGL
+592 RI
-606 FIDYRKIFQ
+606 
-615 RDSYGSHHS
+615 
-624 LHLQRPRQRTDVLV
+624 
-638 PATPQH
+638 
-644 SRSSCRSRRYR
+644 
-655 YH
+655 